1 MRRAQVNMEQ
11 QDYTAAIHDYAKIQ
25 QLDPTA
31 NLKAK
36 I

>member
-1 MRRAQVNMEQ
+1 MERE
-11 QDYTAAIHDYAKIQ
+11 DYSSAIHDYSKIE

-36 I
+36 IQEARKK